1 MDKSPV
7 APGSDEDRARKIL
20 AALEKVQPRRARLA
34 GYSWFI
40 VIMSLVLV
48 LAIVVL
54 LLTNKQRFA
63 FIWQH
68 LTRPDSLPGG

>member
-1 MDKSPV
+1 MDKPPV
-7 APGSDEDRARKIL
+7 APDPDEERARKIL

-40 VIMSLVLV
+40 VVMSLVLV

-54 LLTNKQRFA
+54 VLTNRQRFA

-68 LTRPDSLPGG
+68 MTRPDSLPGG